1 MKIKIR
7 KSKSLNLKNQKL
19 VNIMGAFSDLLPREF
34 EREMKSTWLLL
45 NNLRDLDAEE
55 AAGMQC
61 VLSNELSAPADLLD
75 NRAASVNFTY
85 FV

>member
-1 MKIKIR
+1 
-7 KSKSLNLKNQKL
+7 
-19 VNIMGAFSDLLPREF
+19 
-34 EREMKSTWLLL
+34 MKSTWLLL